1 MKDVRPD
8 RRGPSGVRLTT
19 RRKDES
25 VYRHVVIAVVRCD
38 AAEHV
43 GDVVEPSQHE
53 VVAEIELLHLR
64 MRRHVVWVGHLDDAP
79 GFATFDMRFEL
90 SRREA
95 RPSKEEGR
103 CEIVPDRIAEKLR
116 KG

>member
-25 VYRHVVIAVVRCD
+25 VYRHVVIAGVRPD

-64 MRRHVVWVGHLDDAP
+64 MRRHVVWVGHLEDAP
-79 GFATFDMRFEL
+79 GFATFDMSFQLPRG
-90 SRREA
+90 EA
-95 RPSKEEGR
+95 RPSNEERR
-103 CEIVPDRIAEKLR
+103 CEIVPERVAEKIR
-116 KG
+116 